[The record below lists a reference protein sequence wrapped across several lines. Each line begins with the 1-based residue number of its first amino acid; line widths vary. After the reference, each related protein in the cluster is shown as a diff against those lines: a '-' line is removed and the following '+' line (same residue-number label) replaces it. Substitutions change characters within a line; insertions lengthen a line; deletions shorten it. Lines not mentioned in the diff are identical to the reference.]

1 MEIER
6 VTSNL
11 PLSAS
16 AATNFGTTSPVRA
29 KDLAS
34 IPAIPVA
41 VEAQAVAEN
50 QLLSSQEAGASAT
63 EVPSHEEV
71 RASITDVL
79 PIPDPFVGFVGHSF
93 LHFCQAVDAV
103 ARWMKPRY
111 APAETAAQSLLS
123 SPRSPWRHWG
133 TSSLGMVCCTVMA
146 ALLVPLFSASSSKA
160 FLPIPFL
167 LIIVIVAFEFGRAA
181 GVLGTMAAA
190 FLFAW
195 FLYEPAGLAVSDPV
209 AKSHLIWMVIVG
221 VLLSDLLARFRVR
234 ITAIRSASKHRSQT

>member
-1 MEIER
+1 
-6 VTSNL
+6 
-11 PLSAS
+11 
-16 AATNFGTTSPVRA
+16 
-29 KDLAS
+29 
-34 IPAIPVA
+34 
-41 VEAQAVAEN
+41 
-50 QLLSSQEAGASAT
+50 
-63 EVPSHEEV
+63 
-71 RASITDVL
+71 
-79 PIPDPFVGFVGHSF
+79 
-93 LHFCQAVDAV
+93 
-103 ARWMKPRY
+103 
-111 APAETAAQSLLS
+111 
-123 SPRSPWRHWG
+123 
-133 TSSLGMVCCTVMA
+133 MVCCTVMA